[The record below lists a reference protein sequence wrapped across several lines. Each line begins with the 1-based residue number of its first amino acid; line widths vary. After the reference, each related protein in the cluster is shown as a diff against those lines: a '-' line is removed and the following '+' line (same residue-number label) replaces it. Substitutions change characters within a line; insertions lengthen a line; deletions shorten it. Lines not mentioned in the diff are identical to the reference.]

1 MKRRVTLLGDSIRL
15 IGYGEPV
22 ARALAEG
29 FEVWQ
34 PDSNCRFVQHTLR
47 ELWTYASHIEGSDII
62 HWNNGLWD
70 VCDLFGD
77 GPFTPIDRYV
87 EERVRLATLLKK
99 RTRVLIFATTTPVRE
114 ENPHNSN
121 INIAAYNAALVP
133 HLQKMGVQ
141 INDLYTPLSAD
152 VPRYIRADDLIHLTE
167 EGIALCAARVEAA
180 IRAAAAGLCDTEVAP
195 KTVKGASENGAPV

>member
-22 ARALAEG
+22 ARALAAD

-34 PDSNCRFVQHTLR
+34 PDSNCRYAKHTLR

-77 GPFTPIDRYV
+77 GPFTPLDAYV
-87 EERVRLATLLKK
+87 EEMLRLANLLKK

-114 ENPHNSN
+114 ENPYNRN
-121 INIAAYNAALVP
+121 TDIVAYNGALVP
-133 HLQKMGVQ
+133 KLREIGVQ
-141 INDLYTPLSAD
+141 INDLYTPLATD
-152 VPRYIRADDLIHLTE
+152 IPRYIRADDLIHLTK
-167 EGIALCAARVEAA
+167 EGIALCATQVEQA
-180 IRAAAAGLCDTEVAP
+180 IRRAAEGLCDTEPVREPPTNA
-195 KTVKGASENGAPV
+195 TENGAPV